1 MYCIKRWAIIK
12 SNLAVHV
19 DDDDEDEDDD
29 VDNNVSATDNP
40 HETEGRT
47 TEDHQMNEDNISRSQ
62 IDGARPS
69 RTNSKKS
76 SSLKRNQYL
85 LGAGSTTGS
94 QKTVD
99 ERLARDR
106 QKVDEGQT
114 SDTRA
119 TDDEQHPTVSKDE
132 LDDPLPGKLKG
143 TVNARL
149 KNDFLV
155 CIVIGVLVFSLH
167 SSTVFTVLQPE
178 LNPILQT
185 FAIVL
190 GFLLHYVLPQMRKYL
205 PWLCFA
211 KPIFKQKEYG
221 LYETSEA
228 AKIMWFENVF
238 VCLTFFE
245 RNVLLPLVYISAL
258 TSESATIVHKF
269 GVPIGTVIVV
279 LCGIKSTRPSPLLR
293 SSAFKY

>member
-29 VDNNVSATDNP
+29 VDNNVCTTDNP
-40 HETEGRT
+40 HATKRQT
-47 TEDHQMNEDNISRSQ
+47 TEDHQMNEDIISRSQ
-62 IDGARPS
+62 IDGAHPS
-69 RTNSKKS
+69 RTNSKKL

-85 LGAGSTTGS
+85 LGAGGRTGS
-94 QKTVD
+94 QRTDD
-99 ERLARDR
+99 ERLAKDG
-106 QKVDEGQT
+106 QKVDEVQT
-114 SDTRA
+114 CGKRA

-178 LNPILQT
+178 LNPILQA

-228 AKIMWFENVF
+228 AKIMWFENVY

-258 TSESATIVHKF
+258 TSESTTIVHKF
-269 GVPIGTVIVV
+269 GVSIGTAIVV
-279 LCGIKSTRPSPLLR
+279 LCGIKSTHSSLSPR
-293 SSAFKY
+293 SSSF